1 MYQKSRDT
9 VPVVDHHDSL
19 FVIYLQTIQGD
30 KERQKPSYTVEEN
43 IRKHG
48 WSRKNNTCW
57 CVFLNLFSFP

>member
-30 KERQKPSYTVEEN
+30 KERQKHSYRREHSQTWLVQE
-43 IRKHG
+43 K
-48 WSRKNNTCW
+48 
-57 CVFLNLFSFP
+57 